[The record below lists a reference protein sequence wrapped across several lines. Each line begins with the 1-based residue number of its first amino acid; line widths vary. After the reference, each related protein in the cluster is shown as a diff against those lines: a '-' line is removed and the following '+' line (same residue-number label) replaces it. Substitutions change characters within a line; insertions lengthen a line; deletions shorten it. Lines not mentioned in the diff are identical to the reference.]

1 MTALS
6 NDLIEE
12 FCELCNWAFQVWVTH
27 RVLFDDNPRAAELQK
42 SQGAPALKRLNTICH
57 EYSLLQIAKLHDPA
71 ISFGRPTLG
80 IDYIVNYGGWS
91 EQMLIKLKRLAEQ
104 LNKFERKLRKARN
117 KVLSHNDLDA
127 VMSYSRLGSFEKNDD
142 AKYFQ
147 KLQEFVDLV
156 HDEVIGGPWPFD
168 DRVRRDT
175 TALICMI
182 KTNE

>member
-1 MTALS
+1 MTAIS

-12 FCELCNWAFQVWVTH
+12 FCELCNWAFQAWATF
-27 RVLFDDNPRAAELQK
+27 RVLFDDNPRAAELQR

-71 ISFGRPTLG
+71 ITFGKPTMG
-80 IDYIVNYGGWS
+80 IDYILKYGGWS
-91 EQMLIKLKRLAEQ
+91 EPMLIKLKSLAEQ
-104 LNKFERKLRKARN
+104 LNMFERKLRAARN

-127 VMSYSRLGSFEKNDD
+127 VMSNSRLGSFDKNDD

-168 DRVRRDT
+168 DHVRRDAA
-175 TALICMI
+175 ALMAMI